1 MVAWLETFF
10 KVKENN
16 STVKR
21 EIYAGLLTFLAT
33 SYILA
38 VNPAIL
44 ENAYMDRGGVLCATA
59 IAAFIGTACMAFLAN
74 YPLLLAPGMGIN
86 AFFAFTI
93 VQTLGF
99 SWQFALFV
107 VVLEGIIFFLLSATN
122 IREKIINAIPVPLKN
137 AMGAGVGLLI
147 TLIAFKNAN
156 IIKAHPSCL
165 VTIQQFSG
173 PDFSTAGI
181 SAILAFLGVI
191 FTAYMMHKK
200 VPGALLIGILAT
212 WFLGMI
218 CQAFGIY
225 KVVPSAGY
233 HSLFPNFNIEAFFN
247 TFSGLG
253 KVFGGAF
260 QVEYWH
266 CNPTGKSGW
275 ALLKSL
281 DFAVICFSLLFAD
294 FFDTVGTINGA
305 VANTPLMKK
314 DGTIPRLHGAL
325 LADSIATF
333 AGGILGTS
341 TVTTM
346 AESAT
351 GVNAGGRTGLAA
363 LTGAVLFLLSLIAAP
378 IFMAIPG
385 FATAPA
391 LIVVGFLMLRSVKN
405 IDLDDFAGAVPA
417 YMLICGMVFTYSV
430 SDGLGIGLIAW
441 TLLNCT
447 IKGRVNWLLW
457 TLALLFIGKYI
468 CL

>member
-191 FTAYMMHKK
+191 FT
-200 VPGALLIGILAT
+200 
-212 WFLGMI
+212 
-218 CQAFGIY
+218 
-225 KVVPSAGY
+225 
-233 HSLFPNFNIEAFFN
+233 
-247 TFSGLG
+247 
-253 KVFGGAF
+253 
-260 QVEYWH
+260 
-266 CNPTGKSGW
+266 
-275 ALLKSL
+275 
-281 DFAVICFSLLFAD
+281 
-294 FFDTVGTINGA
+294 
-305 VANTPLMKK
+305 
-314 DGTIPRLHGAL
+314 
-325 LADSIATF
+325 
-333 AGGILGTS
+333 
-341 TVTTM
+341 
-346 AESAT
+346 
-351 GVNAGGRTGLAA
+351 
-363 LTGAVLFLLSLIAAP
+363 
-378 IFMAIPG
+378 
-385 FATAPA
+385 
-391 LIVVGFLMLRSVKN
+391 
-405 IDLDDFAGAVPA
+405 
-417 YMLICGMVFTYSV
+417 
-430 SDGLGIGLIAW
+430 
-441 TLLNCT
+441 
-447 IKGRVNWLLW
+447 KG
-457 TLALLFIGKYI
+457 
-468 CL
+468 